1 MGQVRTRG
9 NFYTKTLLHCTEVHF
24 YTKGH
29 FLQQS
34 IIKKNIIKIKEEK
47 NLLTEGN
54 G

>member
-34 IIKKNIIKIKEEK
+34 IIKKKNIKKIKEEK
-47 NLLTEGN
+47 KSTDRG
-54 G
+54 